1 MQKVGSEMIKIAS
14 YLAVGSCLTDKK
26 LFPNKQGEICGT
38 YNRLCCRFLAWGNGV
53 GLSRFFGQRGEEAD
67 AREDREVR

>member
-26 LFPNKQGEICGT
+26 LFPNKQGEICRK
-38 YNRLCCRFLAWGNGV
+38 YNWLCCRLLEWGNGV
-53 GLSRFFGQRGEEAD
+53 GFSRFVGQREAEED
-67 AREDREVR
+67 AREGRAVR